1 MDDDY
6 DAYNNDD
13 DYVNDDGG
21 KSDDDEDNE
30 DNDAFDD
37 EEEQPQDEED
47 DWVQEE
53 VAERDVFGRVGI
65 SIIASGGEKSPKE
78 VFRKTIAAI
87 FDTIKDQLKLSKEDL
102 NNMSEPVERLTH
114 IQYKNPTAYIL
125 GYYVTKGGKQD
136 ISKESLKKAEAAN
149 PDSSNVTLP
158 DIIRYS
164 VYWKDTVAKK

>member
-6 DAYNNDD
+6 DVYND

-21 KSDDDEDNE
+21 KSDDEDNE
-30 DNDAFDD
+30 DNDAFEEEE
-37 EEEQPQDEED
+37 EEEQQEEE

-65 SIIASGGEKSPKE
+65 SIISSGGEKSPKE

-125 GYYVTKGGKQD
+125 GYFVTSGGKRE
-136 ISKESLKKAEAAN
+136 ITKKYLNDAEKAN
-149 PDSSNVTLP
+149 PDSLNVTLP

-164 VYWKDTVAKK
+164 VYWKDIVSKK